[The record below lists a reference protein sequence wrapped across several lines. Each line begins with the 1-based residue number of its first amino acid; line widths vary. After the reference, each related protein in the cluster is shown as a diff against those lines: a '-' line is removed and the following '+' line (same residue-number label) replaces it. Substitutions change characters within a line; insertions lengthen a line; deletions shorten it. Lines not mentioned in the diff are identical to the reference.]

1 MRAARFAI
9 ESLGDEVFEGFT
21 QGETWNGWARPYFT
35 FKQAQRIVEAHRARG
50 AKAWYDEAQYAFG
63 FEISPDEVD
72 AFPGEVVEGQTL
84 YPIGAGCW
92 IWEEAVEE
100 VA

>member
-1 MRAARFAI
+1 MRAGRFALD
-9 ESLGDEVFEGFT
+9 SFGDEVFDGFT

-35 FKQAQRIVEAHRARG
+35 FEQGQRIVEAHRAQG
-50 AKAWYDEAQYAFG
+50 NKARYDESG
-63 FEISPDEVD
+63 D
-72 AFPGEVVEGQTL
+72 AFSFELNEDEIDTFPSEQVEGQKL

-92 IWEEAVEE
+92 IWEEAVKE